1 METLPQD
8 CQEDLNRLLDRVCRT
23 GSASLIVLTRAHSS
37 VTVVNTGIL
46 GQGMTGLD

>member
-8 CQEDLNRLLDRVCRT
+8 CQEDLNRLLDRT

-37 VTVVNTGIL
+37 VTVVNTGLL
-46 GQGMTGLD
+46 GQGMIGLD